1 MNVLIFSGGVFDKI
15 PSFIHPSDYALT
27 IAADKGYTY
36 AESVGIIPD
45 IFVGDLDSLGSD
57 EQIKSPEIFCLPTEK
72 DMTDTQEAISIAI
85 SRGATTITV
94 LGAMGGRMD
103 HQLANIQLL
112 KYGLDQNVPVFLADE
127 DNLVTMIN
135 APTKVRRRPGFCLSL
150 IPYTKC
156 QHVYAKGVY
165 YPLTD
170 AVMELGNTLGISNEF
185 VEEVAEIDP
194 GDGFMLLLQ
203 CRA

>member
-15 PSFIHPSDYALT
+15 PSFIHLSDYALT
-27 IAADKGYTY
+27 IAADKGYAY
-36 AESVGIIPD
+36 AESAGIVPH
-45 IFVGDLDSLGSD
+45 IFVGDLDSLSSGK
-57 EQIKSPEIFCLPTEK
+57 QIKSPEIFRLKPQK

-85 SRGATTITV
+85 ARGASSITI

-112 KYGLDQNVPVFLADE
+112 KYGLDRNVSVFLADE

-135 APTKVRRRPGFCLSL
+135 APTTVPRRTGFCLSL

-156 QHVYAKGVY
+156 QHVYAKGVF

-170 AVMELGNTLGISNEF
+170 AVMDLGNTLGISNEF
-185 VEEVAEIDP
+185 VEDFAEIDP